1 MFSYSSS
8 FQQYFSPLHKFG
20 LLSLFRRRNAWLFL
34 GHGGGAVIK
43 KSRQLVGDQLGT
55 LDKLLNL
62 TRPQFP
68 HLSPRVALEINK
80 IMALSIL

>member
-1 MFSYSSS
+1 M
-8 FQQYFSPLHKFG
+8 
-20 LLSLFRRRNAWLFL
+20 
-34 GHGGGAVIK
+34 IK